1 MPTYRKPRLHSIE
14 NILKQK
20 TSDLSEKD
28 NTARIEAIY
37 EEALGLIRSALN
49 GDDGMIPME
58 VPFLCAALRIWV
70 DVLRNEMDEEA
81 LKECENSYQYMK
93 NYYQFETGVIKG

>member
-1 MPTYRKPRLHSIE
+1 MPTDRKPRLHSIE

-20 TSDLSEKD
+20 TSDMSEKG

-37 EEALGLIRSALN
+37 EEALDLIRSALN

-93 NYYQFETGVIKG
+93 NSYQFETCVIKG